1 MDTDKIFI
9 TGYAKLPEGIT
20 ATELYKVVAI
30 GIVVDRKTSE
40 ILEADVT
47 LTTKTGR
54 KFVSELLV
62 GHKLTDIEKIEK
74 AIKNGYYG
82 SARNAILMSIK
93 KCYRKYMQIIDI
105 KDKGD
110 DV

>member
-1 MDTDKIFI
+1 MEKNKIFI

-30 GIVVDRKTSE
+30 GVVVDRDTSE

-47 LTTKTGR
+47 LSTKTGK

-62 GHKLTDIEKIEK
+62 GHKLMEISKIEES
-74 AIKNGYYG
+74 IKKNYFG
-82 SARNAILMSIK
+82 SARNAILMSIR
-93 KCYRKYMQIIDI
+93 KCYKKYLQIIDME
-105 KDKGD
+105 D
-110 DV
+110 

>member
-1 MDTDKIFI
+1 MEKNKIFI

-30 GIVVDRKTSE
+30 GVVVDRDTSE

-47 LTTKTGR
+47 LSTKTGK

-62 GHKLTDIEKIEK
+62 GHKLMEIIKIEES
-74 AIKNGYYG
+74 IKRSYFG
-82 SARNAILMSIK
+82 SARNAILMSIR
-93 KCYRKYMQIIDI
+93 KCYKKYLQIIDME
-105 KDKGD
+105 D
-110 DV
+110 